1 MLPLHWMKKSF
12 VGPVFV
18 LRKETQLFPAWRDS
32 LVVAAAQIGDCRYLL
47 TEDLQVNQT
56 LGNINIIKPFHT
68 SPESLKERWTSVSS
82 PQLLKPP
89 PCLEIEIHAAAF
101 FMGCS
106 GYTTTFPTSRP
117 PMIAQGITKTLS
129 AADYR
134 ERRLKDLEDRRNSE
148 MWRAG
153 TELLTQG
160 QEHSTGSKSLSHM
173 LRGRQNNG
181 QKGRRQSWYSA
192 PAPWFKAA
200 RCDIRIP
207 VRCSHR
213 DRE

>member
-153 TELLTQG
+153 AENA
-160 QEHSTGSKSLSHM
+160 SLCQPVLVDISIRYQSIYWH
-173 LRGRQNNG
+173 RKTDRNSRNSRFSYYQNLVDN
-181 QKGRRQSWYSA
+181 R
-192 PAPWFKAA
+192 
-200 RCDIRIP
+200 DIL
-207 VRCSHR
+207 V
-213 DRE
+213 